1 MKVGDH
7 CFLEKASAETSIF
20 YQRIK
25 NTGLPL
31 ICPCGLKNTDEL
43 VITDKLTSKFFL
55 LKLVRNNQLTVA
67 HFADLA
73 LKS

>member
-7 CFLEKASAETSIF
+7 CFLSNASAETSIF

-43 VITDKLTSKFFL
+43 VITDRLTGKFFL
-55 LKLVRNNQLTVA
+55 LKVLRNNQLTVA
-67 HFADLA
+67 AFSDLT
-73 LKS
+73 LKT

>member
-7 CFLEKASAETSIF
+7 CFLKNSSAETSVF

-25 NTGLPL
+25 NTGLQL

-43 VITDKLTSKFFL
+43 EITDKLTEKFFL
-55 LKLVRNNQLTVA
+55 LKVLRNNQLTVA
-67 HFADLA
+67 KFSDLV
-73 LKS
+73 LK